1 MFWYISEW
9 CLSPLSAE
17 SRSGVFSDLHHE
29 NMVHFLEVR
38 LMKVGEEVSMT
49 EPPQEFLTLRLE
61 HTEPPAICQ
70 FRFPYPALL

>member
-1 MFWYISEW
+1 
-9 CLSPLSAE
+9 
-17 SRSGVFSDLHHE
+17 
-29 NMVHFLEVR
+29 MVHFLEVR